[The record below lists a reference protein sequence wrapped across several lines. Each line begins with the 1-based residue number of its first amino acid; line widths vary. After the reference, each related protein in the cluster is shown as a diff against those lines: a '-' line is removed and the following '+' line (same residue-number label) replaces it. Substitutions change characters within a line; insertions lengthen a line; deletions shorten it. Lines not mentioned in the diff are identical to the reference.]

1 MILTDEK
8 IRFIKRV
15 TELERYNAVLQ
26 HENRTLL
33 NTIRNIQDDSEFN
46 QRYRAISRSST

>member
-46 QRYRAISRSST
+46 QRRFKA